1 MFYTFE
7 GTTKIHMIT
16 KIIAPNLWIFLLL
29 MSCKKESGSNA
40 GSDST
45 YGPQLKTISYNG
57 VSVKVVI
64 DKPIS
69 DTVDALLAFH
79 GTVMDDDIIVDAAYN
94 TLNEVKKITTRPNI
108 MYVSVAYPEEGLLM
122 GDNVR
127 ESEAA
132 LLWVK
137 YKADSALGVKI
148 RKIFLVGHSQGGY
161 IVTRLNTMH
170 PTDGAIANGPG
181 PLNMV
186 LRCELEETGQ
196 IAPGETCALL
206 RNKYGSVLTNPEPYK
221 QRSLL
226 MFTNNHQSDILFV
239 QGLKDSKIQMT
250 SWPFFKQKMDSCTN
264 CRSIVY
270 HEEPNYGH
278 TALFDS
284 PEAALRY
291 NQFLSR

>member
-1 MFYTFE
+1 MLTV
-7 GTTKIHMIT
+7 
-16 KIIAPNLWIFLLL
+16 FLLTA
-29 MSCKKESGSNA
+29 CKKDNNSGTGGGNNLS
-40 GSDST
+40 
-45 YGPQLKTISYNG
+45 PELRTISYNG

-64 DKPIS
+64 DRPLS

-108 MYVSVAYPEEGLLM
+108 MFVSVAYPEEGLLM

-137 YKADSALGVKI
+137 NKADSVLGLTI
-148 RKIFLVGHSQGGY
+148 RKIFMVGHSQGGY

-170 PTDGAIANGPG
+170 ATDGAVANGPG

-196 IAPGETCALL
+196 IAQGETCRLL

-226 MFTNNHQSDILFV
+226 LFTNNHQSDILFV
-239 QGLKDSKIQMT
+239 QGLQDSKIQMT
-250 SWPFFKQKMDSCTN
+250 SWPFFKQKMDSCTT
-264 CRSIVY
+264 CRSIKY

-284 PEAALRY
+284 PEAALEF
-291 NQFLSR
+291 NQFLAR

>member
-1 MFYTFE
+1 MSTVKCILF
-7 GTTKIHMIT
+7 ICASI
-16 KIIAPNLWIFLLL
+16 LL
-29 MSCKKESGSNA
+29 SGCKKENDSSSGQ
-40 GSDST
+40 GSSL
-45 YGPQLKTISYNG
+45 GPELKSISYNG

-64 DKPIS
+64 DKPLS
-69 DTVDALLAFH
+69 DSVDALLTFH
-79 GTVMDDDIIVDAAYN
+79 GTVMDDDLIVDAAYKAL
-94 TLNEVKKITTRPNI
+94 TEVKKITTRPDI
-108 MYVSVAYPEEGLLM
+108 LFVSVAYPEEGLLM

-148 RKIFLVGHSQGGY
+148 RKIFMVGHSQGGY

-196 IAPGETCALL
+196 IAQGETCRLL

-226 MFTNNHQSDILFV
+226 MFTNNHQADILFV
-239 QGLKDSKIQMT
+239 QGLQDSKIQMT
-250 SWPFFKQKMDSCTN
+250 SWPFFKQKMDSCTT
-264 CRSIVY
+264 CRSIQY

-278 TALFDS
+278 TALFES
-284 PEAALRY
+284 PDAALKF
-291 NQFLSR
+291 NQFLGR

>member
-1 MFYTFE
+1 MSTVRLLFFVY
-7 GTTKIHMIT
+7 
-16 KIIAPNLWIFLLL
+16 ASFLLTG
-29 MSCKKESGSNA
+29 CKKENDNSPGGGS
-40 GSDST
+40 SL
-45 YGPQLKTISYNG
+45 GPELKTISYKG

-64 DKPIS
+64 DKPLS

-79 GTVMDDDIIVDAAYN
+79 GTVMDDDLIVDAAYKS
-94 TLNEVKKITTRPNI
+94 LNEVKKITTRPNI
-108 MYVSVAYPEEGLLM
+108 MFVSVAYPEEGLLM

-148 RKIFLVGHSQGGY
+148 RKIFMVGHSQGGY

-181 PLNMV
+181 PLNLV

-196 IAPGETCALL
+196 IGAGETCRLL
-206 RNKYGSVLTNPEPYK
+206 REKYGSVLTNPEPYK

-239 QGLKDSKIQMT
+239 QGLQDSKIQMT
-250 SWPFFKQKMDSCTN
+250 SWPFFKQKLDSCSN
-264 CRSIVY
+264 CRSIIY

-278 TALFDS
+278 TALFES
-284 PEAALRY
+284 PEAALRF
-291 NQFLSR
+291 NQFLGR